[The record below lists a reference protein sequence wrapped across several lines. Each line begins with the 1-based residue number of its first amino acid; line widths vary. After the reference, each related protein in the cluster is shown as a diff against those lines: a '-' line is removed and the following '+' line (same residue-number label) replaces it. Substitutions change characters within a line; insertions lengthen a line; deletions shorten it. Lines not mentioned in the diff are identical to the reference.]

1 MKRTDSELLAE
12 MKQRA
17 QRLALVNEISMA
29 INLRL
34 EFEEVL
40 QAAVDGLTQA
50 LDVGQTGL
58 ALFDE
63 KREKLTLVAD
73 HPAPGVAS
81 GVGLEIP
88 LEGNPSMER
97 VLATGQPLV
106 IVDARHDPLLNNV
119 HSLMVARRVQSILI
133 APLVVRNEVIGTIGC
148 DAIDAPRA
156 FSAEDVRLAQTIAN
170 LIAARIDLART
181 FEAERRR
188 RRELEAV
195 QQASLSLTA
204 SLDLPQVLDA
214 ILKALLDLAS
224 ADSAAIFLYENAT
237 LTFGLGITQKGLRAA
252 PHATPRRNGLTYT
265 VAHSGKAVF
274 VEDTARHPLYAGVS
288 AEWDR
293 IAIAGLPLK
302 IGEDVVGVMN
312 VAYPQPHIFAG
323 SEMRMLSLL
332 ATQAA
337 IAVQNARLHGEIQHH
352 AQALEQRVAERTAEL
367 EQERSWLR
375 AILDSAGEAIYFSDA
390 DMLIRYANPA
400 TERIT
405 GHVPAELVG
414 ESGTLW
420 RGPTPAAVI
429 EAMETTVAG
438 GETWHGEVINRRRD
452 GTLYHAGLSV
462 SPILDAG
469 RQIRGY
475 VYLQRDITHSKEL
488 ARLREQFVSRI
499 GHELRTPLANIHLY
513 LDLLQRG
520 QPEKQP
526 QYAAALRLAATRLHR
541 LIEGFLDF
549 SRLIA
554 GQDPAE
560 LVPTDL
566 NRLAADCLQ
575 EWQPLARERGLALDV
590 ELDPSLPPALAE
602 PVMVQAVL
610 NRLLT
615 NALDYTPAGGR
626 VAATTFRQQR
636 SRQEWVVLK
645 LEDSGP
651 GIVAEEMPR
660 LFEPFYRGKAA
671 ADYTVPGAGLGL
683 AICREI
689 MHKLGGKITAESRSE
704 MGTVFTVYL
713 KTLEKN
719 TEL

>member
-50 LDVGQTGL
+50 LEVGQTGL

-63 KREKLTLVAD
+63 RQEKLILVAD

-88 LEGNPSMER
+88 LAGNASMER

-106 IVDARHDPLLNNV
+106 IIDAQHDPLLNNV
-119 HSLMVARRVQSILI
+119 HSLMIARRVQSILI
-133 APLVVRNEVIGTIGC
+133 APLVVRNEVIGTFGC
-148 DAIDAPRA
+148 DAIDAPRP
-156 FSAEDVRLAQTIAN
+156 FSSEDVRLAQTIAN
-170 LIAARIDLART
+170 LIAARIDLARI
-181 FEAERRR
+181 FEAERQR

-195 QQASLSLTA
+195 QRASLSLTA

-214 ILKALLDLAS
+214 ILKALLDLAA
-224 ADSAAIFLYENAT
+224 ADSAAIFLYDDSR
-237 LTFGLGITQKGLRAA
+237 LTFGLGITQDGLRAV
-252 PHATPRRNGLTYT
+252 PHAPPRPHGLTYT
-265 VAHSGKAVF
+265 VARSGKAIF
-274 VEDTARHPLYAGVS
+274 VEDTTRHPLYAGVP
-288 AEWDR
+288 ADWDR

-302 IGEDVVGVMN
+302 IGENVVGVMN

-323 SEMRMLSLL
+323 SEKRMLSLL

-337 IAVQNARLHGEIQHH
+337 IAVQNARWHGEIQNH

-367 EQERSWLR
+367 EEERSWLR
-375 AILDSAGEAIYFSDA
+375 AILDSAGEAIYFSDV
-390 DMLIRYANPA
+390 DKRIRYANPA

-405 GHVPAELVG
+405 GYVPEELVG
-414 ESGTLW
+414 KSGTLW
-420 RGPTPAAVI
+420 RGPTPPVVI
-429 EAMETTVAG
+429 EAMESTVAG
-438 GETWHGEVINRRRD
+438 GETWHGEVINRRKD

-462 SPILDAG
+462 SPIEDGERKIL
-469 RQIRGY
+469 GY
-475 VYLQRDITHSKEL
+475 VYLQRDITPAKEL
-488 ARLREQFVSRI
+488 ARLREHFVSRI

-554 GQDPAE
+554 GQNLAE
-560 LVPTDL
+560 LVPMDL

-575 EWQPLARERGLALDV
+575 EWQPLAQERGLALHVDL
-590 ELDPSLPPALAE
+590 EPGLPPALAE
-602 PVMVQAVL
+602 PVMVQEVL

-615 NALDYTPAGGR
+615 NALDYTPAGGW
-626 VAATTFRQQR
+626 VVATTFSQLPK
-636 SRQEWVVLK
+636 QEWVALR

-651 GIVAEEMPR
+651 GIIAEEMPK

-683 AICREI
+683 AICKEI
-689 MHKLGGKITAESRSE
+689 MQKLGGKITAESRPE
-704 MGTVFTVYL
+704 KGTVFTVYL
-713 KTLEKN
+713 KTAAKN
-719 TEL
+719 NEL